1 MDIIQAA
8 ESSIKGRLDE
18 YAFEIN
24 SCLHN
29 QGEKGTLDRLLT
41 VIQKYA
47 IAVSEMEVLTK
58 IKAQT
63 QTEPPTVIDEEN
75 EN

>member
-24 SCLHN
+24 ACLHN
-29 QGEKGTLDRLLT
+29 QSDKGTLDRLLT
-41 VIQKYA
+41 VIQKYG
-47 IAVSEMEVLTK
+47 IAASEMEVLTK

-63 QTEPPTVIDEEN
+63 QTEPPTATNEEN

>member
-8 ESSIKGRLDE
+8 ESVIKGRLDE

-24 SCLHN
+24 ACLHN
-29 QGEKGTLDRLLT
+29 QSEKEALDRLLAT
-41 VIQKYA
+41 IRKYGT
-47 IAVSEMEVLTK
+47 AVSEMEVLTK

-63 QTEPPTVIDEEN
+63 QTEPPVNKEN

>member
-24 SCLHN
+24 ACLHN

-41 VIQKYA
+41 IIQKYA

-63 QTEPPTVIDEEN
+63 QTEPPTVTDEEN